1 MGDRFD
7 KFTAY
12 RINPISLPPEIQRAV
27 WNGEKDYEF
36 VYLIIPNEC
45 NPDKCFLILTHLDI
59 TFDDWTV
66 EYTENYIQTGV
77 IQNLEVIKPKQD
89 LLVSMLADLVK

>member
-1 MGDRFD
+1 MGIRFD

-12 RINPISLPPEIQRAV
+12 RINPISLPPDVQRVV
-27 WNGEKDYEF
+27 WNGERDYSF
-36 VYLIIPNEC
+36 VYLIIPNEY

-59 TFDDWTV
+59 SQDDWTV
-66 EYTENYIQTGV
+66 EYVENYIRTGV

-89 LLVSMLADLVK
+89 SLVSMLADLQR